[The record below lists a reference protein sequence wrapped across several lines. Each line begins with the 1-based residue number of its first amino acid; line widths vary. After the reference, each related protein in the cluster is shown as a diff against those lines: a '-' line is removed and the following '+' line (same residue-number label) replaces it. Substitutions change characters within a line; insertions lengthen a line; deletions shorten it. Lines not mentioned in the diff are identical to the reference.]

1 MNMAQPTKVELA
13 AIKPTELKL
22 VELTPAK
29 TQNFWALIKK
39 WKWWIIAGVL
49 ALGVVAYFVLPR
61 ALGPQVSTVAV
72 TKGNVVQTLVASGTI
87 AHPNRVDISPQMSG
101 SIKNVLA
108 QEGQFV
114 TEGQPLIVLDDREL
128 QASMAQELGVVEVA
142 NAKLRQIRETALP
155 SAQQTLGQAQAT
167 LVQTQREFD
176 RNNKLHEQHIV
187 ADVAFDVAVQALAL
201 AKAAT
206 TNAALAVKNL
216 EPDGSDYLSAQSALA
231 QAQSNVRGV
240 QAKINYASILAPSD
254 GTVITRSVEQGNV
267 VQPGKVLMV
276 LSPSGKSE
284 VTVLVDERNLSLIA
298 LGQSAL
304 VSADAFPDQNF
315 PAQLTYIQPSI
326 DLNRGSVQAK
336 LEVTNPPKFLIQ
348 DMTVSVDIEVAKHI
362 NVLLAPINAIHDLL
376 TKKTW
381 VLKVDG
387 THALRQDVTLG
398 VRGVSE
404 VEIVSGLKDGEMI
417 IPLSNTGIITGQ
429 KIRPQ
434 LPVAKP

>member
-1 MNMAQPTKVELA
+1 ML
-13 AIKPTELKL
+13 
-22 VELTPAK
+22 
-29 TQNFWALIKK
+29 F
-39 WKWWIIAGVL
+39 
-49 ALGVVAYFVLPR
+49 R
-61 ALGPQVSTVAV
+61 
-72 TKGNVVQTLVASGTI
+72 
-87 AHPNRVDISPQMSG
+87 
-101 SIKNVLA
+101 
-108 QEGQFV
+108 
-114 TEGQPLIVLDDREL
+114 
-128 QASMAQELGVVEVA
+128 
-142 NAKLRQIRETALP
+142 
-155 SAQQTLGQAQAT
+155 
-167 LVQTQREFD
+167 
-176 RNNKLHEQHIV
+176 
-187 ADVAFDVAVQALAL
+187 
-201 AKAAT
+201 
-206 TNAALAVKNL
+206 
-216 EPDGSDYLSAQSALA
+216 
-231 QAQSNVRGV
+231 SNVRGV

-315 PAQLTYIQPSI
+315 PAQLAYIQPSI

-348 DMTVSVDIEVAKHI
+348 DMTVSVDIEVARH
-362 NVLLAPINAIHDLL
+362 NDVLLAPINVIHDLL
-376 TKKTW
+376 TKKPW

-398 VRGVSE
+398 VRGVSQ
-404 VEIVSGLKDGEMI
+404 VEIVSGLKDGEMV
-417 IPLSNTGIITGQ
+417 IPLSNTNIITGQ